1 MDYVGQRGITTKL
14 SCGMNN
20 PDDSTRKSTP
30 EQPGALPS
38 ASVSGSAA
46 LLKAEIG
53 ALKKKWS
60 ERWWHDKPNNGDLQ
74 ELMFLIDKLA
84 GVVETLQ
91 ERLPPNDRHERRA

>member
-1 MDYVGQRGITTKL
+1 
-14 SCGMNN
+14 MNN

-91 ERLPPNDRHERRA
+91 ERLPPNMNYPEQNRDKQP